1 MNDVLPT
8 PPSASSSSSSPASP
22 PSSSQ
27 TVLIIDDTPS
37 NLRVLVDCLEEAGF
51 RVLVAQ
57 DGVEGLRRA
66 QFMRPDI
73 ILLDIMMP
81 AMDGFETCRRLKES
95 AETNQ
100 IPVVFMTALSDLSS
114 KVTGFEAGGIDYVT
128 KPFQVEEVLMRI
140 NTHLALRALQK
151 QMLEQNMMLQLE
163 IVERRLAEDAL
174 EQQHAFLRQVIDINP
189 HFIFAKD
196 REGRYTLVNQALADA
211 FHTTVDAFIG
221 KTDAEM
227 KPDAQQAENFR
238 RDDLEVIHSLRE
250 KVIAEELITDSEG
263 CQHWLHTVKRPII
276 GKDGRAHQ
284 VLGVATDITA
294 RKQAELRLERSNR
307 ELEAF
312 AYSVAHDLRSPLRS
326 IEGYSEILLREHA
339 SSLEQDG
346 LDCAQRIRRAS
357 RQLEQLIEA
366 MLALSRTG
374 HGELRYQAVSLSALA
389 GEIVERLRQAEPMR
403 SVEIDIAQNMHL
415 QSDANLIGIVLDNLL
430 RNAWKYTGKMT
441 QASISI
447 GIQQQAGGSVY
458 CVRDNG
464 AGFDMT
470 YADKLFVPFQR
481 LHGSEEFEGNGIGL
495 AIVRRAMERLGGK
508 VWLESAVNQG
518 TCAYI
523 VFPDKKP

>member
-1 MNDVLPT
+1 MNDVLP
-8 PPSASSSSSSPASP
+8 PPSAAPHL
-22 PSSSQ
+22 SSQ

-57 DGVEGLRRA
+57 DGTEGLQRA

-81 AMDGFETCRRLKES
+81 GMDGFETCRRLKGS
-95 AETNQ
+95 ADTNQ

-196 REGRYTLVNQALADA
+196 RDGRYTLVNQALADA

-238 RDDLEVIHSLRE
+238 RDDLEVLHSLCE
-250 KVIAEELITDSEG
+250 KVIPEEPITDPEG
-263 CQHWLHTVKRPII
+263 RQHWLYTVKRPIL

-294 RKQAELRLERSNR
+294 RKQAEAQLERSNR

-326 IEGYSEILLREHA
+326 IVGYSEMLLRESA
-339 SSLEQDG
+339 AQLDPQG
-346 LDCAQRIRRAS
+346 LDCAQRIRAAS

-366 MLALSRTG
+366 MLSLSRTG
-374 HGELRYQAVSLSALA
+374 RGELHHEAVNVSALA
-389 GEIVERLRQAEPMR
+389 GEIVERLRRVEPER
-403 SVEIDIAQNMHL
+403 TVEISIAPNML
-415 QSDANLIGIVLDNLL
+415 VQSDASLIGMVLDNLL
-430 RNAWKYTGKMT
+430 GNAWKYTGKT
-441 QASISI
+441 AQAMISLAV
-447 GIQQQAGGSVY
+447 QQQAGGLVY

-464 AGFDMT
+464 AGFDMA

-481 LHGSEEFEGNGIGL
+481 LHGSTEFEGTGIGL
-495 AIVRRAMERLGGK
+495 AIVRRAIERLGGK

-523 VFPDKKP
+523 SFPDYG